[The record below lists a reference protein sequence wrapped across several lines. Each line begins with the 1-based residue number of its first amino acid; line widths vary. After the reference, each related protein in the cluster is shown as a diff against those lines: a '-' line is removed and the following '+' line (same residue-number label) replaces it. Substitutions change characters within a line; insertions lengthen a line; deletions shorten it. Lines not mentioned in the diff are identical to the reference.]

1 MNDWQKEYKLV
12 QHTPLI
18 HFQHSEPHAC
28 LRATEVKP
36 KLDRFLIEQ
45 LEKDDRFG
53 DGRWKKWFVGD
64 GSQQSFDYMMR
75 ITPNSEQVD
84 RTQSIERAIAKI
96 ENQDYKRFHGI
107 HKNYFGNMASEKKR
121 EEKKKAIRET
131 FKESLFYKDG
141 LTLTIRCF
149 IPELLTFIDEHIRGF
164 FMMHNFGT
172 RQRKGFGSFTVD
184 ISTEPNA
191 PEDCDLVGKYC
202 QNAYY
207 CELDGN
213 VSANALLNAV
223 WVISGFLKSG
233 FNLNNNKKN
242 KKENAASNIREKD
255 YVRGFVFRY
264 FQRGKNPLANDKA
277 FVKQKVLL
285 NVYDEATPGEHR
297 RFYGNNVRYRYV
309 RGLLGTNENS
319 RFCRDPRG
327 ETREDLT
334 VHNIYI
340 HSAEGVERF
349 PSPLLFKPI
358 GKSVFILPQKM
369 PDEIFGS
376 EFYILEKNQED
387 EYDRKATSEQKL
399 NYLQTECKSGMIK
412 TPTAEELAPGAK
424 SGDEALKRF
433 LDAFAKDFN
442 DKTSDK
448 GGGYGIVDLIN
459 PDVDLAKKL
468 KLRPVL
474 RT

>member
-75 ITPNSEQVD
+75 ITPNSEQVE
-84 RTQSIERAIAKI
+84 RTQSIERAIARA
-96 ENQDYKRFHGI
+96 EHRPPNASLHEI
-107 HKNYFGNMASEKKR
+107 HKNYFGNMASGNNIQDTVQ
-121 EEKKKAIRET
+121 AIQET

-149 IPELLTFIDEHIRGF
+149 IPELLTLIDEHIRGF

-184 ISTEPNA
+184 INTEPNA
-191 PEDCDLVGKYC
+191 PKGFDLVRKYC
-202 QNAYY
+202 PNAYY
-207 CELDGN
+207 CKLDDN
-213 VSANALLNAV
+213 VSADALLDAV
-223 WVISGFLKSG
+223 WVLSAFLKSG
-233 FNLNNNKKN
+233 FNRGEGN
-242 KKENAASNIREKD
+242 

-264 FQRGKNPLANDKA
+264 FQREKNPLANDKA

-285 NVYDEATPGEHR
+285 NVYNEATRGEHLHP
-297 RFYGNNVRYRYV
+297 YGNNVRYRYV

-319 RFCRDPRG
+319 RFCLNPRSQIRRDH
-327 ETREDLT
+327 T

-358 GKSVFILPQKM
+358 GKFVFILPQKM

-376 EFYILEKNQED
+376 EFYILEKSQED
-387 EYDRKATSEQKL
+387 KYDSKATSEQKL
-399 NYLQTECKSGMIK
+399 NYLKQECKGGMIK

-442 DKTSDK
+442 DKYSDK

>member
-45 LEKDDRFG
+45 LEEDDRFG

-75 ITPNSEQVD
+75 ITPNSERVD
-84 RTQSIERAIAKI
+84 RTQSIERAIARA
-96 ENQDYKRFHGI
+96 EHRPPNASFHEI

-184 ISTEPNA
+184 ISTKPNEPKGF
-191 PEDCDLVGKYC
+191 DLVGKYC
-202 QNAYY
+202 PNAYY
-207 CELDGN
+207 CKLDN
-213 VSANALLNAV
+213 DVNADALLDAV
-223 WVISGFLKSG
+223 WVISAFLRSG
-233 FNLNNNKKN
+233 FNRGEGN
-242 KKENAASNIREKD
+242 

-264 FQRGKNPLANDKA
+264 FQREKNPLANDKA
-277 FVKQKVLL
+277 FVKQQVLH
-285 NVYDEATPGEHR
+285 NVYNEATRGEHLHP
-297 RFYGNNVRYRYV
+297 YGNNVRYRYV

-319 RFCRDPRG
+319 RFCRDPNAH
-327 ETREDLT
+327 TPVYD
-334 VHNIYI
+334 IYT
-340 HSAEGVERF
+340 HSAEGIERF

-358 GKSVFILPQKM
+358 GKFVFILPQKM
-369 PDEIFGS
+369 PDKIFGS
-376 EFYILEKNQED
+376 EFYILKKKQEE
-387 EYDRKATSEQKL
+387 EYDSKATSDQKL
-399 NYLQTECKSGMIK
+399 NYLKQECKNRMIK
-412 TPTAEELAPGAK
+412 TPTAEELAPGAN
-424 SGDEALKRF
+424 SGDEALKMF
-433 LDAFAKDFN
+433 LDAFTKDFN

-448 GGGYGIVDLIN
+448 GGGYGIDDLTSR
-459 PDVDLAKKL
+459 DVFPAKYL
-468 KLRPVL
+468 RLRPVL

>member
-1 MNDWQKEYKLV
+1 MYDWQKEYKLV

-84 RTQSIERAIAKI
+84 RTQSIERAIARA
-96 ENQDYKRFHGI
+96 EHRPPNASLHEI
-107 HKNYFGNMASEKKR
+107 HKNYFGNMASGNNIQDT
-121 EEKKKAIRET
+121 IRET
-131 FKESLFYKDG
+131 FKESLLYKDG

-149 IPELLTFIDEHIRGF
+149 IPELLTLIDEHIRGF
-164 FMMHNFGT
+164 FMMHNSGT

-184 ISTEPNA
+184 IRTEPNA
-191 PEDCDLVGKYC
+191 PKGFDLVGKYC
-202 QNAYY
+202 PNAYY
-207 CELDGN
+207 CKLDN
-213 VSANALLNAV
+213 DVNADALLDAV
-223 WVISGFLKSG
+223 WVISAFLRSG
-233 FNLNNNKKN
+233 FNRGEGNY
-242 KKENAASNIREKD
+242 I
-255 YVRGFVFRY
+255 RGFVFRY
-264 FQRGKNPLANDKA
+264 FQREKNPLANDKA
-277 FVKQKVLL
+277 FVKQQVLR
-285 NVYDEATPGEHR
+285 NVYNEATRGEHLHP
-297 RFYGNNVRYRYV
+297 YGNNVRYRYV

-319 RFCRDPRG
+319 RFCRAPNAHTPVYD
-327 ETREDLT
+327 
-334 VHNIYI
+334 IYT
-340 HSAEGVERF
+340 HSAEGIERF

-358 GKSVFILPQKM
+358 GKFVFILPQKM

-376 EFYILEKNQED
+376 EFYILEKNQE
-387 EYDRKATSEQKL
+387 EKYDSKATSEQKL
-399 NYLQTECKSGMIK
+399 NYLQTKCKSGMIK
-412 TPTAEELAPGAK
+412 TPTAEELAPGAN
-424 SGDEALKRF
+424 SGDEALKMF

-448 GGGYGIVDLIN
+448 GGGYGIVDLTSR
-459 PDVDLAKKL
+459 DVFPAKYL
-468 KLRPVL
+468 WLRPVL

>member
-45 LEKDDRFG
+45 LEEDDRFG

-75 ITPNSEQVD
+75 ITPNSEQVE
-84 RTQSIERAIAKI
+84 RTQSIERAIARA
-96 ENQDYKRFHGI
+96 EHRPPNTNLHEI
-107 HKNYFGNMASEKKR
+107 HKNYFGNMASGNNIQDT
-121 EEKKKAIRET
+121 IRET
-131 FKESLFYKDG
+131 FKESLLYKDG

-149 IPELLTFIDEHIRGF
+149 IPELLTLIDEHIRGF

-191 PEDCDLVGKYC
+191 PKGFDLVGKYC
-202 QNAYY
+202 PNAYY
-207 CELDGN
+207 CKLDGN
-213 VSANALLNAV
+213 VNADALLDAV
-223 WVISGFLKSG
+223 WVLSAFLRSG
-233 FNLNNNKKN
+233 FNRGEGN
-242 KKENAASNIREKD
+242 

-264 FQRGKNPLANDKA
+264 FQREKNPLANDKA
-277 FVKQKVLL
+277 FVKQKVLR
-285 NVYDEATPGEHR
+285 NVYNEATRGEHLHP
-297 RFYGNNVRYRYV
+297 YGNNVRYRYV

-319 RFCRDPRG
+319 RFCRAPRG
-327 ETREDLT
+327 ETREDRT

-349 PSPLLFKPI
+349 PSPLLKPI
-358 GKSVFILPQKM
+358 GKFVFILPQKM

-376 EFYILEKNQED
+376 EFYILEKNQEE
-387 EYDRKATSEQKL
+387 EYDSKATSEQKL
-399 NYLQTECKSGMIK
+399 NYLKQECKGGMIK

-424 SGDEALKRF
+424 SGDEALKMF
-433 LDAFAKDFN
+433 LDAFTKDFN

-448 GGGYGIVDLIN
+448 GGGYGIDDLTSR
-459 PDVDLAKKL
+459 DVFPAKYL
-468 KLRPVL
+468 RLRPVL

>member
-1 MNDWQKEYKLV
+1 MYDWQKEYKLV

-84 RTQSIERAIAKI
+84 RTQSIERAIARA
-96 ENQDYKRFHGI
+96 EHRPPNASLHEI
-107 HKNYFGNMASEKKR
+107 HKNYFGNMASGNNIQDT
-121 EEKKKAIRET
+121 IRET

-184 ISTEPNA
+184 ISTKPNEPKGF
-191 PEDCDLVGKYC
+191 DLVGKYC
-202 QNAYY
+202 PNAYY
-207 CELDGN
+207 CKLDN
-213 VSANALLNAV
+213 DVNADALLDAV
-223 WVISGFLKSG
+223 WVISAFLRSG
-233 FNLNNNKKN
+233 FNRGEGN
-242 KKENAASNIREKD
+242 

-264 FQRGKNPLANDKA
+264 FQREKNPLANDKA
-277 FVKQKVLL
+277 FVKQQVLR
-285 NVYDEATPGEHR
+285 NVYNEATRGEHLHP
-297 RFYGNNVRYRYV
+297 YGNNVRYRYV

-319 RFCRDPRG
+319 RFCRAPNAHTPVYD
-327 ETREDLT
+327 
-334 VHNIYI
+334 IYT
-340 HSAEGVERF
+340 HSAEGIERF

-358 GKSVFILPQKM
+358 GKFVFILPQKM

-376 EFYILEKNQED
+376 EFYILEKNQE
-387 EYDRKATSEQKL
+387 EKYDSKATSEQKL
-399 NYLQTECKSGMIK
+399 NYLKQECKSGMIK

-448 GGGYGIVDLIN
+448 GGGYGIDDLTSR
-459 PDVDLAKKL
+459 DVFPAKYL
-468 KLRPVL
+468 WLRPVL

>member
-75 ITPNSEQVD
+75 ITPNSEQVE
-84 RTQSIERAIAKI
+84 RTQSIENGIERAIARA
-96 ENQDYKRFHGI
+96 EHRSPNASLHEI
-107 HKNYFGNMASEKKR
+107 HKNYFGNMASGNNIQDTVQ
-121 EEKKKAIRET
+121 AIQET

-149 IPELLTFIDEHIRGF
+149 IPELLTLIDEHIRGF

-184 ISTEPNA
+184 ISTKPNEPKGF
-191 PEDCDLVGKYC
+191 DLVRKYC
-202 QNAYY
+202 PNAYY
-207 CELDGN
+207 CKLDDN
-213 VSANALLNAV
+213 VSADALLNAV
-223 WVISGFLKSG
+223 WVLSAFLKSG
-233 FNLNNNKKN
+233 FNRGEGN
-242 KKENAASNIREKD
+242 

-264 FQRGKNPLANDKA
+264 FQREKNPLANDKA
-277 FVKQKVLL
+277 FVKQQVLH
-285 NVYDEATPGEHR
+285 NVYNEATRGEHLHP
-297 RFYGNNVRYRYV
+297 YGNNVRYRYV

-319 RFCRDPRG
+319 RFCRAPRG
-327 ETREDLT
+327 ETREDRT

-358 GKSVFILPQKM
+358 GKFVFILPQKM

-376 EFYILEKNQED
+376 EFYILKKKQEE
-387 EYDRKATSEQKL
+387 EYDSKATSDQKL
-399 NYLQTECKSGMIK
+399 NYLKQECKGGMIK
-412 TPTAEELAPGAK
+412 TPTAEEIAPGAK
-424 SGDEALKRF
+424 SGDEALKMF

>member
-1 MNDWQKEYKLV
+1 MYDWQKEYKLV

-84 RTQSIERAIAKI
+84 RTQSIERAIARA
-96 ENQDYKRFHGI
+96 EHRPPNASLHEI
-107 HKNYFGNMASEKKR
+107 HKNYFGNMASGNNIQDT
-121 EEKKKAIRET
+121 IRET

-184 ISTEPNA
+184 ISTKPNEPKGF
-191 PEDCDLVGKYC
+191 DLVGKYC
-202 QNAYY
+202 PNAYY
-207 CELDGN
+207 CKLDN
-213 VSANALLNAV
+213 DVNADALLDAV
-223 WVISGFLKSG
+223 WVISAFLRSG
-233 FNLNNNKKN
+233 FNRGEGN
-242 KKENAASNIREKD
+242 

-264 FQRGKNPLANDKA
+264 FQREKNPLANDKA
-277 FVKQKVLL
+277 FVKQQVLR
-285 NVYDEATPGEHR
+285 NVYNEATRGEHLHP
-297 RFYGNNVRYRYV
+297 YGNNVRYRYV

-319 RFCRDPRG
+319 RFCRAPNAHTPVYD
-327 ETREDLT
+327 
-334 VHNIYI
+334 IYT
-340 HSAEGVERF
+340 HSAEGIERF

-358 GKSVFILPQKM
+358 GKFVFILPQKM

-376 EFYILEKNQED
+376 EFYILEKNQE
-387 EYDRKATSEQKL
+387 EKYDSKATSDQKL
-399 NYLQTECKSGMIK
+399 NYLKQECKNRMIK

-424 SGDEALKRF
+424 SGDEALKMF
-433 LDAFAKDFN
+433 LDAFTKDFN

-448 GGGYGIVDLIN
+448 GGGYGIDDLTSR
-459 PDVDLAKKL
+459 DVFPAKYL
-468 KLRPVL
+468 RLRPVL

>member
-1 MNDWQKEYKLV
+1 MYDWQKEYKLV

-75 ITPNSEQVD
+75 ITPNSEQVE
-84 RTQSIERAIAKI
+84 RTQSIENGIERAIARA
-96 ENQDYKRFHGI
+96 EHRPPNANLHEI
-107 HKNYFGNMASEKKR
+107 HKNYFGNMASGNNIQDT
-121 EEKKKAIRET
+121 IRET

-184 ISTEPNA
+184 INTQPNA
-191 PEDCDLVGKYC
+191 PKGFDLVGKYC
-202 QNAYY
+202 PNAYY
-207 CELDGN
+207 CKLDGN
-213 VSANALLNAV
+213 VNADALLDAV
-223 WVISGFLKSG
+223 WVISAFLRSG
-233 FNLNNNKKN
+233 FNRGEGN
-242 KKENAASNIREKD
+242 

-264 FQRGKNPLANDKA
+264 FQREKNPLANDKA
-277 FVKQKVLL
+277 FVKQQVLR
-285 NVYDEATPGEHR
+285 NVYNEATRGEHLHP
-297 RFYGNNVRYRYV
+297 YGNNVRYRYV

-319 RFCRDPRG
+319 RFCRAPRG
-327 ETREDLT
+327 ETREDRT

-358 GKSVFILPQKM
+358 GKFVFILPQKM

-376 EFYILEKNQED
+376 EFYILEKNQE
-387 EYDRKATSEQKL
+387 EKYDSKATSEQKL
-399 NYLQTECKSGMIK
+399 NYLQTECKSSMIK

-448 GGGYGIVDLIN
+448 GGGYGIDDLTSR
-459 PDVDLAKKL
+459 DVLPAKYL
-468 KLRPVL
+468 RLRPVL

>member
-75 ITPNSEQVD
+75 ITPNSEQVE
-84 RTQSIERAIAKI
+84 RTHSIENGIERAIARA
-96 ENQDYKRFHGI
+96 EHRPPNASFHEI
-107 HKNYFGNMASEKKR
+107 HKNYFGNMASGNNIQDT
-121 EEKKKAIRET
+121 IRKT

-149 IPELLTFIDEHIRGF
+149 IPELLTLIDEHIRGF

-184 ISTEPNA
+184 ISTKPNEPKGF
-191 PEDCDLVGKYC
+191 DLVGKYC
-202 QNAYY
+202 PNAYY
-207 CELDGN
+207 CKLGN
-213 VSANALLNAV
+213 DVNADALLDAV
-223 WVISGFLKSG
+223 WVISAFLRSG
-233 FNLNNNKKN
+233 FNRGEGN
-242 KKENAASNIREKD
+242 

-264 FQRGKNPLANDKA
+264 FQREKNPLANDKA
-277 FVKQKVLL
+277 FVKQNVLR
-285 NVYDEATPGEHR
+285 NVYNEATRGEHLHP
-297 RFYGNNVRYRYV
+297 YGNNVRYRYV

-319 RFCRDPRG
+319 RFCRAPNAHTPVYD
-327 ETREDLT
+327 
-334 VHNIYI
+334 IYT
-340 HSAEGVERF
+340 HSAEGIERF

-358 GKSVFILPQKM
+358 GKFVFILPQKM

-399 NYLQTECKSGMIK
+399 NYLQTECKNGMIK
-412 TPTAEELAPGAK
+412 TPTAEELAPGAN
-424 SGDEALKRF
+424 SGDEALKMF

-448 GGGYGIVDLIN
+448 GGGYGIVDLTSR
-459 PDVDLAKKL
+459 DVLPAKYL
-468 KLRPVL
+468 RLRPVL

>member
-1 MNDWQKEYKLV
+1 MYDWQKEYKLV

-84 RTQSIERAIAKI
+84 RTQSIERAIARA
-96 ENQDYKRFHGI
+96 EYRPPNASLHEI
-107 HKNYFGNMASEKKR
+107 HKNYFGNMASGNNIQDT
-121 EEKKKAIRET
+121 IRET

-184 ISTEPNA
+184 ISTKPNEPKGF
-191 PEDCDLVGKYC
+191 DLVGKYC
-202 QNAYY
+202 PNAYY
-207 CELDGN
+207 CKLDN
-213 VSANALLNAV
+213 DVNADALLDAV
-223 WVISGFLKSG
+223 WVISAFLRSG
-233 FNLNNNKKN
+233 FNRGEGN
-242 KKENAASNIREKD
+242 

-264 FQRGKNPLANDKA
+264 FQREKNPLANDKA
-277 FVKQKVLL
+277 FVKQQVLR
-285 NVYDEATPGEHR
+285 NVYNEATRGEHLHP
-297 RFYGNNVRYRYV
+297 YGNNVRYRYV

-319 RFCRDPRG
+319 RFCRAPNAHTPVYD
-327 ETREDLT
+327 
-334 VHNIYI
+334 IYT
-340 HSAEGVERF
+340 HSAEGIERF

-358 GKSVFILPQKM
+358 GKFVFILPQKM

-376 EFYILEKNQED
+376 EFYILEKNQE
-387 EYDRKATSEQKL
+387 EKYDSKATSEQKL

-412 TPTAEELAPGAK
+412 TPTAEELAPGAN
-424 SGDEALKRF
+424 SGDEALKMF

-448 GGGYGIVDLIN
+448 GGGYGIVDLTSR
-459 PDVDLAKKL
+459 DVFPAKYL
-468 KLRPVL
+468 WLRPVL

>member
-75 ITPNSEQVD
+75 ITPNSEQVE
-84 RTQSIERAIAKI
+84 RTHSIERAIARA
-96 ENQDYKRFHGI
+96 EHRPNAGLHEI
-107 HKNYFGNMASEKKR
+107 HKNYFGNMASGNNIR
-121 EEKKKAIRET
+121 DTIRET

-184 ISTEPNA
+184 INTEPNA
-191 PEDCDLVGKYC
+191 PKGFDLVGKYC
-202 QNAYY
+202 PNAYY
-207 CELDGN
+207 CKLDDN
-213 VSANALLNAV
+213 VSADALLDAV
-223 WVISGFLKSG
+223 WVISAFLRSG
-233 FNLNNNKKN
+233 FNRGEGN
-242 KKENAASNIREKD
+242 

-264 FQRGKNPLANDKA
+264 FQREKNPLANDKA
-277 FVKQKVLL
+277 FVKQNVLL
-285 NVYDEATPGEHR
+285 NVYNEATRGEHLHP
-297 RFYGNNVRYRYV
+297 YGNNVRYRYV

-319 RFCRDPRG
+319 RFCRAPRG
-327 ETREDLT
+327 ETREDRT

-358 GKSVFILPQKM
+358 GKFVFILPQKM

-376 EFYILEKNQED
+376 EFYILEKNQE
-387 EYDRKATSEQKL
+387 EKYDSKATSEQKL
-399 NYLQTECKSGMIK
+399 NYLQTECKSSMIK
-412 TPTAEELAPGAK
+412 TPTAEELAPGAN

-448 GGGYGIVDLIN
+448 GGGYGIDDLTSR
-459 PDVDLAKKL
+459 DVFPAKYL
-468 KLRPVL
+468 RLRPVL

>member
-84 RTQSIERAIAKI
+84 RTQSIERAIARA
-96 ENQDYKRFHGI
+96 EHRPPNASLHEI
-107 HKNYFGNMASEKKR
+107 HKNYFGNMASGNNIQDT
-121 EEKKKAIRET
+121 IRET

-149 IPELLTFIDEHIRGF
+149 IPELLTFIDEHIRVF

-184 ISTEPNA
+184 ISTKPNEPKGF
-191 PEDCDLVGKYC
+191 DLVGKYC
-202 QNAYY
+202 PNAYY
-207 CELDGN
+207 CKLDN
-213 VSANALLNAV
+213 DVNADALLDAV
-223 WVISGFLKSG
+223 WVISAFLRSG
-233 FNLNNNKKN
+233 FNRGEGN
-242 KKENAASNIREKD
+242 

-264 FQRGKNPLANDKA
+264 FQREKNPLANDKA
-277 FVKQKVLL
+277 FVKQQVLR
-285 NVYDEATPGEHR
+285 NVYNEATRGEHLHP
-297 RFYGNNVRYRYV
+297 YGNNVRYRYV

-319 RFCRDPRG
+319 RFCRAPNAHTPVYD
-327 ETREDLT
+327 
-334 VHNIYI
+334 IYT
-340 HSAEGVERF
+340 HSAEGIERF

-358 GKSVFILPQKM
+358 GKFVFILPQKM

-376 EFYILEKNQED
+376 EFYILEKNQE
-387 EYDRKATSEQKL
+387 EKYDSKATSEQKL
-399 NYLQTECKSGMIK
+399 NYLKQECKSGMIK
-412 TPTAEELAPGAK
+412 TPTAEELAPGAN
-424 SGDEALKRF
+424 SGDEALKMF

-448 GGGYGIVDLIN
+448 GGGYGIVDLTSR
-459 PDVDLAKKL
+459 DVFPAKYL
-468 KLRPVL
+468 WLRPVL

>member
-75 ITPNSEQVD
+75 ITPNSEQVE
-84 RTQSIERAIAKI
+84 RTHSIERAIARA
-96 ENQDYKRFHGI
+96 EHRPPNANLHEI

-149 IPELLTFIDEHIRGF
+149 IPELLTLIDEHIRGF

-184 ISTEPNA
+184 ISTKPNEPKGF
-191 PEDCDLVGKYC
+191 DLVGKYC
-202 QNAYY
+202 PNAYY
-207 CELDGN
+207 CKLDN
-213 VSANALLNAV
+213 DVNADALLDAV
-223 WVISGFLKSG
+223 WVISAFLRSG
-233 FNLNNNKKN
+233 FNRGEGN
-242 KKENAASNIREKD
+242 

-264 FQRGKNPLANDKA
+264 FQREKNPLANDKA
-277 FVKQKVLL
+277 FVKQKVLR
-285 NVYDEATPGEHR
+285 NVYDEATRGEHLHP
-297 RFYGNNVRYRYV
+297 YGNNVRYRYV

-358 GKSVFILPQKM
+358 GKFVFILPQKM

-387 EYDRKATSEQKL
+387 EYDSKATSDQKL
-399 NYLQTECKSGMIK
+399 NYLKQECKGGMIK

-448 GGGYGIVDLIN
+448 GGGYGIDDLTSR
-459 PDVDLAKKL
+459 DVFPAKYL
-468 KLRPVL
+468 RLRPVL

>member
-75 ITPNSEQVD
+75 ITPNSEQVE
-84 RTQSIERAIAKI
+84 RTHSIENGIERAIARA
-96 ENQDYKRFHGI
+96 EHRPPNASLHEI
-107 HKNYFGNMASEKKR
+107 HKNYFGNMASGNNIQDTVQ
-121 EEKKKAIRET
+121 AIQET
-131 FKESLFYKDG
+131 FKESLLYKDG

-184 ISTEPNA
+184 ISTKPNEPKGF
-191 PEDCDLVGKYC
+191 DLVGKYC
-202 QNAYY
+202 PNAYY
-207 CELDGN
+207 CKLGN
-213 VSANALLNAV
+213 DVNADALLDAV
-223 WVISGFLKSG
+223 WVISAFLRSG
-233 FNLNNNKKN
+233 FNRGEGN
-242 KKENAASNIREKD
+242 

-264 FQRGKNPLANDKA
+264 FQREKNPLANDKA
-277 FVKQKVLL
+277 FVKQNVLR
-285 NVYDEATPGEHR
+285 NVYNEATRGEHLHP
-297 RFYGNNVRYRYV
+297 YGNNVRYRYV

-319 RFCRDPRG
+319 RFCRNPRG
-327 ETREDLT
+327 ETREDRT

-358 GKSVFILPQKM
+358 GKFVFILPQKM

-376 EFYILEKNQED
+376 EFYILEKNQEE
-387 EYDRKATSEQKL
+387 EYDSKATSDQKL
-399 NYLQTECKSGMIK
+399 NYLQTECKSSMIK

-424 SGDEALKRF
+424 SGDEALKMF

-448 GGGYGIVDLIN
+448 GGGYGIDDLTSR
-459 PDVDLAKKL
+459 DVFPAKYL
-468 KLRPVL
+468 RLRPVL

>member
-1 MNDWQKEYKLV
+1 MYDWQKEYKLV

-75 ITPNSEQVD
+75 ITPNSERVD
-84 RTQSIERAIAKI
+84 RTQSIERAIARA
-96 ENQDYKRFHGI
+96 EHRPPNANLHEI
-107 HKNYFGNMASEKKR
+107 HKNYFGNMASGNNIQDT
-121 EEKKKAIRET
+121 IRET

-184 ISTEPNA
+184 INTQPNA
-191 PEDCDLVGKYC
+191 PKGFDLVGKYC
-202 QNAYY
+202 PNAYY
-207 CELDGN
+207 CKLDGN
-213 VSANALLNAV
+213 VNADALLDAV
-223 WVISGFLKSG
+223 WVISAFLRSG
-233 FNLNNNKKN
+233 FNRGEGN
-242 KKENAASNIREKD
+242 

-264 FQRGKNPLANDKA
+264 FQREKNPLANDKA
-277 FVKQKVLL
+277 FVKQQVLR
-285 NVYDEATPGEHR
+285 NVYNEATRGEHLHP
-297 RFYGNNVRYRYV
+297 YGNNVRYRYV

-319 RFCRDPRG
+319 RFCRAPRG
-327 ETREDLT
+327 ETREDRT

-358 GKSVFILPQKM
+358 GKFVFILPQKM

-376 EFYILEKNQED
+376 EFYILEKNQE
-387 EYDRKATSEQKL
+387 EKYDSKATSEQKL
-399 NYLQTECKSGMIK
+399 NYLQTECKSSMIK

-448 GGGYGIVDLIN
+448 GGGYGIDDLTSR
-459 PDVDLAKKL
+459 DVLPAKYL
-468 KLRPVL
+468 RLRPVL

>member
-1 MNDWQKEYKLV
+1 MAKKYKLV

-64 GSQQSFDYMMR
+64 GSQQSFDYIMR
-75 ITPNSEQVD
+75 ITPNSEQVE
-84 RTQSIERAIAKI
+84 RTQSIERAIARA
-96 ENQDYKRFHGI
+96 EHRPPNASFHEI
-107 HKNYFGNMASEKKR
+107 HKNYFGNMASGNNVQDT
-121 EEKKKAIRET
+121 IRET
-131 FKESLFYKDG
+131 FKESLLYKDG

-149 IPELLTFIDEHIRGF
+149 IPELLTLIDEHIRGF

-184 ISTEPNA
+184 ISTKPNEPKGF
-191 PEDCDLVGKYC
+191 DLVGKYC
-202 QNAYY
+202 PNAYY
-207 CELDGN
+207 CKLDGN
-213 VSANALLNAV
+213 VNADALLDAV
-223 WVISGFLKSG
+223 WVISAFLRSG
-233 FNLNNNKKN
+233 FNRGEGN
-242 KKENAASNIREKD
+242 

-264 FQRGKNPLANDKA
+264 FQREKNPLANDKA

-285 NVYDEATPGEHR
+285 NVYDEKTPGEHR

-319 RFCRDPRG
+319 RFCRAPNAHTPVYD
-327 ETREDLT
+327 
-334 VHNIYI
+334 IYT
-340 HSAEGVERF
+340 HSAEGIERF

-358 GKSVFILPQKM
+358 GKFVFILPQKM

-399 NYLQTECKSGMIK
+399 NYLQTECKNGMIK
-412 TPTAEELAPGAK
+412 TPTAEELAPGAN
-424 SGDEALKRF
+424 SGDEALKMF

-448 GGGYGIVDLIN
+448 GGGYGIVDLN
-459 PDVDLAKKL
+459 SRDVLPAKYL
-468 KLRPVL
+468 RLRPVL

>member
-75 ITPNSEQVD
+75 ITPNSERVD
-84 RTQSIERAIAKI
+84 RTQSIENGIERAIARA
-96 ENQDYKRFHGI
+96 EHRPPNASFHEI
-107 HKNYFGNMASEKKR
+107 HKNYFGNMASGNNIQDT
-121 EEKKKAIRET
+121 IRET
-131 FKESLFYKDG
+131 FKESLLYKDG

-184 ISTEPNA
+184 IRTEPNA
-191 PEDCDLVGKYC
+191 PKGFDLVGKYC
-202 QNAYY
+202 PNAYY
-207 CELDGN
+207 CKLDN
-213 VSANALLNAV
+213 DVNADALLDAV
-223 WVISGFLKSG
+223 WVISAFLRSG
-233 FNLNNNKKN
+233 FNRGEGN
-242 KKENAASNIREKD
+242 

-264 FQRGKNPLANDKA
+264 FQREKNPLANDKA
-277 FVKQKVLL
+277 FVKQKVLR
-285 NVYDEATPGEHR
+285 NVYDEATRGEHLHP
-297 RFYGNNVRYRYV
+297 YGNNVRYRYV

-319 RFCRDPRG
+319 RFCRAPNAHTPVYD
-327 ETREDLT
+327 
-334 VHNIYI
+334 IYT
-340 HSAEGVERF
+340 HSAEGIERF

-358 GKSVFILPQKM
+358 GKFVFILPQKM

-399 NYLQTECKSGMIK
+399 NYLQTECKNRMIK
-412 TPTAEELAPGAK
+412 TPTAEELAPGAN
-424 SGDEALKRF
+424 SGDEALKMF

-448 GGGYGIVDLIN
+448 GGGYGIVDLTSR
-459 PDVDLAKKL
+459 DVLPAKYL
-468 KLRPVL
+468 RLRPVL

>member
-1 MNDWQKEYKLV
+1 MYDWQKEYKLV

-75 ITPNSEQVD
+75 ITPNSEQVE
-84 RTQSIERAIAKI
+84 RTHSIERAIARA
-96 ENQDYKRFHGI
+96 EHRPPNANLHEI
-107 HKNYFGNMASEKKR
+107 HKNYFGNMASGNNIQDT
-121 EEKKKAIRET
+121 IRET

-149 IPELLTFIDEHIRGF
+149 IPELLTLIDEHIRGF

-184 ISTEPNA
+184 ISTKPNEPKGF
-191 PEDCDLVGKYC
+191 DLVGKYC
-202 QNAYY
+202 PNAYY
-207 CELDGN
+207 CKLDGN

-264 FQRGKNPLANDKA
+264 FQREKNPLANDKA

-285 NVYDEATPGEHR
+285 NVYDEKTPGEHR

-319 RFCRDPRG
+319 RFCRAPRG
-327 ETREDLT
+327 ETREDRT

-340 HSAEGVERF
+340 HSAEGIERF

-358 GKSVFILPQKM
+358 GKFVFILPQKM
-369 PDEIFGS
+369 PDKIFGS
-376 EFYILEKNQED
+376 EFYILKKKQEE
-387 EYDRKATSEQKL
+387 EYDSKATSDQKL
-399 NYLQTECKSGMIK
+399 NYLKQECKNRMIK
-412 TPTAEELAPGAK
+412 TPTAEELAPGAN
-424 SGDEALKRF
+424 SGDEALKMF

>member
-84 RTQSIERAIAKI
+84 RTQSIENGIERAIARA
-96 ENQDYKRFHGI
+96 EHRPPNASLHEI
-107 HKNYFGNMASEKKR
+107 HKNYFGNMASGNNIQDT
-121 EEKKKAIRET
+121 IRET
-131 FKESLFYKDG
+131 FKESLLYKDG

-149 IPELLTFIDEHIRGF
+149 IPELLTLIDEHIRGF

-191 PEDCDLVGKYC
+191 PKGFDLVGKYC
-202 QNAYY
+202 PNAYY
-207 CELDGN
+207 CKLDGN
-213 VSANALLNAV
+213 VNADALLNAV
-223 WVISGFLKSG
+223 WVISAFLKSG
-233 FNLNNNKKN
+233 FNRGEGN
-242 KKENAASNIREKD
+242 

-264 FQRGKNPLANDKA
+264 FQREENSLANDKA
-277 FVKQKVLL
+277 FVKQNVLL
-285 NVYDEATPGEHR
+285 NVYNEATRGEHLHP
-297 RFYGNNVRYRYV
+297 YGNNVRYRYV

-319 RFCRDPRG
+319 RFCRNPRG
-327 ETREDLT
+327 ETREDRT

-358 GKSVFILPQKM
+358 GKFVFILPQKM
-369 PDEIFGS
+369 PDRIFGS
-376 EFYILEKNQED
+376 EFYILKKSQEK
-387 EYDRKATSEQKL
+387 EYDSKATSDQKL
-399 NYLQTECKSGMIK
+399 NYLQTECKNGMIK

-474 RT
+474 RA

>member
-75 ITPNSEQVD
+75 ITPNSEQVE
-84 RTQSIERAIAKI
+84 RTQSIENGIERAIARA
-96 ENQDYKRFHGI
+96 EHRSPNASLHEI
-107 HKNYFGNMASEKKR
+107 HKNYFGNMASGNNIQDTVQ
-121 EEKKKAIRET
+121 AIQET

-149 IPELLTFIDEHIRGF
+149 IPELLTLIDEHIRGF

-184 ISTEPNA
+184 ISTKPNEPKGF
-191 PEDCDLVGKYC
+191 DLVGKYC
-202 QNAYY
+202 PNAYY
-207 CELDGN
+207 CKLGN
-213 VSANALLNAV
+213 DVNADALLDAV
-223 WVISGFLKSG
+223 WVISAFLRSG
-233 FNLNNNKKN
+233 FNRGEGN
-242 KKENAASNIREKD
+242 

-264 FQRGKNPLANDKA
+264 FQREKNPLANDKA
-277 FVKQKVLL
+277 FVKQNVLR
-285 NVYDEATPGEHR
+285 NVYNEATRGEHLHP
-297 RFYGNNVRYRYV
+297 YGNNVRYRYV

-319 RFCRDPRG
+319 RFCLNPRSQIRRDR
-327 ETREDLT
+327 T

-358 GKSVFILPQKM
+358 GKFVFILPQKM

-376 EFYILEKNQED
+376 EFYILEKNQE
-387 EYDRKATSEQKL
+387 EKYDSKATSEQKL
-399 NYLQTECKSGMIK
+399 NYLQTECKSSMIK

-448 GGGYGIVDLIN
+448 GGGYGIDDLTSR
-459 PDVDLAKKL
+459 DVLPAKYL
-468 KLRPVL
+468 RLRPVL

>member
-1 MNDWQKEYKLV
+1 MYDWQKEYKLV

-45 LEKDDRFG
+45 LEKDDRFE

-84 RTQSIERAIAKI
+84 RTQSIERAIARA
-96 ENQDYKRFHGI
+96 EHRPPNVSLHEI
-107 HKNYFGNMASEKKR
+107 HKNYFGNMASGNNIQDT
-121 EEKKKAIRET
+121 IRET

-184 ISTEPNA
+184 ISTKPNEPKGF
-191 PEDCDLVGKYC
+191 DLVGKYC
-202 QNAYY
+202 PNAYY
-207 CELDGN
+207 CKLDN
-213 VSANALLNAV
+213 DVNADALLDAV
-223 WVISGFLKSG
+223 WVISAFLRSG
-233 FNLNNNKKN
+233 FNRGEGN
-242 KKENAASNIREKD
+242 

-264 FQRGKNPLANDKA
+264 FQREKNPLANDKA
-277 FVKQKVLL
+277 FVKQQVLR
-285 NVYDEATPGEHR
+285 NVYNEATRGEHLHP
-297 RFYGNNVRYRYV
+297 YGNNVRYRYV

-319 RFCRDPRG
+319 RFCRAPNAHTPVYD
-327 ETREDLT
+327 
-334 VHNIYI
+334 IYT
-340 HSAEGVERF
+340 HSAEGIERF

-358 GKSVFILPQKM
+358 GKFVFILPQKM

-376 EFYILEKNQED
+376 EFYILEKNQE
-387 EYDRKATSEQKL
+387 EKYDSKATSEQKL
-399 NYLQTECKSGMIK
+399 NYLKQECKNRMIK
-412 TPTAEELAPGAK
+412 TPTAEELAPGAN
-424 SGDEALKRF
+424 SGDEALKMF

-448 GGGYGIVDLIN
+448 GGGYGIDDLTSR
-459 PDVDLAKKL
+459 DVFPAKYL
-468 KLRPVL
+468 RLRPVL

>member
-45 LEKDDRFG
+45 LEKDYRFG

-75 ITPNSEQVD
+75 ITPNSEQVE
-84 RTQSIERAIAKI
+84 RTHSIERAIAKI

-149 IPELLTFIDEHIRGF
+149 IPELLTLIDEHIRGF

-184 ISTEPNA
+184 ISAEPNA
-191 PEDCDLVGKYC
+191 PKGFDLVRKYC
-202 QNAYY
+202 PNAYY
-207 CELDGN
+207 CKLDDN
-213 VSANALLNAV
+213 VNADALLNAV

-233 FNLNNNKKN
+233 FNLNNN

-264 FQRGKNPLANDKA
+264 FQREKNPLANDKA

-285 NVYDEATPGEHR
+285 NDYNEETPGEHR

-319 RFCRDPRG
+319 RFCLNPRSQIRRDH
-327 ETREDLT
+327 T

-358 GKSVFILPQKM
+358 GKFVFILPQKM

-376 EFYILEKNQED
+376 EFYILEKSQEE
-387 EYDRKATSEQKL
+387 EYDSKATSDQKL
-399 NYLQTECKSGMIK
+399 NYLQTECKNGMIK

-448 GGGYGIVDLIN
+448 GGGYGIDDLTSR
-459 PDVDLAKKL
+459 DVFPAKYL
-468 KLRPVL
+468 RLRPVL

>member
-75 ITPNSEQVD
+75 ITPNSEQVE
-84 RTQSIERAIAKI
+84 RTQSIERAIARA
-96 ENQDYKRFHGI
+96 EHRPPNANLHEI
-107 HKNYFGNMASEKKR
+107 HKNYFGNMASGNNIQDT
-121 EEKKKAIRET
+121 IRET

-184 ISTEPNA
+184 INTQPNA
-191 PEDCDLVGKYC
+191 PKGFDLVGKYC
-202 QNAYY
+202 PNAYY
-207 CELDGN
+207 CKLDGN
-213 VSANALLNAV
+213 VNADALLDAV
-223 WVISGFLKSG
+223 WVISAFLRSG
-233 FNLNNNKKN
+233 FNRGEGN
-242 KKENAASNIREKD
+242 

-264 FQRGKNPLANDKA
+264 FQREKNPLANDKA
-277 FVKQKVLL
+277 FVKQQVLH
-285 NVYDEATPGEHR
+285 NVYNEATRGEHLHP
-297 RFYGNNVRYRYV
+297 YGNNVRYRYV

-319 RFCRDPRG
+319 RFCRAPNAHTPVYD
-327 ETREDLT
+327 
-334 VHNIYI
+334 IYT
-340 HSAEGVERF
+340 HSAEGIERF

-358 GKSVFILPQKM
+358 GKFVFILPQKM
-369 PDEIFGS
+369 PDKIFGS
-376 EFYILEKNQED
+376 EFYILKKKQEE
-387 EYDRKATSEQKL
+387 EYDSKATSDQKL
-399 NYLQTECKSGMIK
+399 NYLKQECKGGMIK

-448 GGGYGIVDLIN
+448 GGGYGIDDLTSR
-459 PDVDLAKKL
+459 DVFPAKYL
-468 KLRPVL
+468 RLRPVL

>member
-45 LEKDDRFG
+45 LEEDDRFG

-75 ITPNSEQVD
+75 ITPNSERVD
-84 RTQSIERAIAKI
+84 RTQSIENGIERAIARA
-96 ENQDYKRFHGI
+96 EHRPPNASLHEI
-107 HKNYFGNMASEKKR
+107 HKNYFGNMASGNNIQDTVQ
-121 EEKKKAIRET
+121 AIQET

-191 PEDCDLVGKYC
+191 PKGFDLVRKYC
-202 QNAYY
+202 PNAYY
-207 CELDGN
+207 CKLDDN
-213 VSANALLNAV
+213 VSADALLNAV
-223 WVISGFLKSG
+223 WVISAFLRSG
-233 FNLNNNKKN
+233 FNRGEGN
-242 KKENAASNIREKD
+242 

-264 FQRGKNPLANDKA
+264 FQREKNPLANDKA
-277 FVKQKVLL
+277 FVKQKVLH
-285 NVYDEATPGEHR
+285 NVYNEKTPGEHR

-319 RFCRDPRG
+319 RFCRDPNAH
-327 ETREDLT
+327 TPVYD
-334 VHNIYI
+334 IYT
-340 HSAEGVERF
+340 HSAEGIERF

-358 GKSVFILPQKM
+358 GKFVFILPQKM

-387 EYDRKATSEQKL
+387 EYDRKATSDQKL
-399 NYLQTECKSGMIK
+399 NYLKQECKGGMIK

-424 SGDEALKRF
+424 SGDETLKRF

-448 GGGYGIVDLIN
+448 GGGYGIDDLTSR
-459 PDVDLAKKL
+459 DVFPAKYL
-468 KLRPVL
+468 RLRPVL

>member
-75 ITPNSEQVD
+75 ITPNSEQVE
-84 RTQSIERAIAKI
+84 RTQSIERAIARA
-96 ENQDYKRFHGI
+96 EHRPPNTNLHEI
-107 HKNYFGNMASEKKR
+107 HKNYFGNMVSGNNIQAT
-121 EEKKKAIRET
+121 IRET

-149 IPELLTFIDEHIRGF
+149 IPELLTLIDEHIRGF

-184 ISTEPNA
+184 INTQPNA
-191 PEDCDLVGKYC
+191 PKGFDLVGKYC
-202 QNAYY
+202 PNAYY
-207 CELDGN
+207 CKLDGN
-213 VSANALLNAV
+213 VNADALLDAV
-223 WVISGFLKSG
+223 WVLSAFLRSG
-233 FNLNNNKKN
+233 FNRGEGN
-242 KKENAASNIREKD
+242 

-264 FQRGKNPLANDKA
+264 FQREKNPLANDKA
-277 FVKQKVLL
+277 FVKQQVLR
-285 NVYDEATPGEHR
+285 NVYNEATRGEHLHP
-297 RFYGNNVRYRYV
+297 YGNNVRYRYV

-319 RFCRDPRG
+319 RFCRAPNAHTPVYD
-327 ETREDLT
+327 
-334 VHNIYI
+334 IYT
-340 HSAEGVERF
+340 HSAEGIERF

-358 GKSVFILPQKM
+358 GKFVFILPQKM

-399 NYLQTECKSGMIK
+399 NYLQTECKNGMIK
-412 TPTAEELAPGAK
+412 TPTAEELAPRAK
-424 SGDEALKRF
+424 SGDEALKMF

-448 GGGYGIVDLIN
+448 GGGYGIVDLTSR
-459 PDVDLAKKL
+459 DVLPAKYL
-468 KLRPVL
+468 RLRPVL

>member
-1 MNDWQKEYKLV
+1 MYDWQKEYKLV

-75 ITPNSEQVD
+75 ITPNSEQVE
-84 RTQSIERAIAKI
+84 RTQSIERAIARA
-96 ENQDYKRFHGI
+96 EHRPPNASFHEI
-107 HKNYFGNMASEKKR
+107 HKNYFGNMASGNNIQDT
-121 EEKKKAIRET
+121 IRET

-191 PEDCDLVGKYC
+191 PKGFDLVGNYC
-202 QNAYY
+202 PNAYY
-207 CELDGN
+207 CKLDGN
-213 VSANALLNAV
+213 VNADALLDAV
-223 WVISGFLKSG
+223 WVISAFLRSG
-233 FNLNNNKKN
+233 FNRGEGN
-242 KKENAASNIREKD
+242 

-264 FQRGKNPLANDKA
+264 FQREKNPLANDKA
-277 FVKQKVLL
+277 FVKQKVLR
-285 NVYDEATPGEHR
+285 NVYDEATRGEHLHP
-297 RFYGNNVRYRYV
+297 YGNNVRYRYV

-327 ETREDLT
+327 GTREDRI

-358 GKSVFILPQKM
+358 GKFVFILPQKM

-376 EFYILEKNQED
+376 EFYILEKKQEE
-387 EYDRKATSEQKL
+387 EYDSKATSDQKL
-399 NYLQTECKSGMIK
+399 NYLKQECKGGMIK
-412 TPTAEELAPGAK
+412 TPTAEELAPEAK

-448 GGGYGIVDLIN
+448 GGGYGIDDLTSR
-459 PDVDLAKKL
+459 DVFPAKYL
-468 KLRPVL
+468 RLRPVL

>member
-18 HFQHSEPHAC
+18 HFQHSEAHAC

-75 ITPNSEQVD
+75 ITPNSEQVE
-84 RTQSIERAIAKI
+84 RTQSIERAIARA
-96 ENQDYKRFHGI
+96 EHRPPTASFHEI
-107 HKNYFGNMASEKKR
+107 HKNYFGNMASGNNIQDT
-121 EEKKKAIRET
+121 IRET
-131 FKESLFYKDG
+131 FKESLLYKDG

-191 PEDCDLVGKYC
+191 PKGFDLVGKYC
-202 QNAYY
+202 PNAYY
-207 CELDGN
+207 CKLDGN
-213 VSANALLNAV
+213 VNADALLDAV
-223 WVISGFLKSG
+223 WVISAFLRSG
-233 FNLNNNKKN
+233 FNRGEGN
-242 KKENAASNIREKD
+242 

-264 FQRGKNPLANDKA
+264 FQREKNPLANDKA
-277 FVKQKVLL
+277 FVKQQVLR
-285 NVYDEATPGEHR
+285 NVYNEATRGEHLHP
-297 RFYGNNVRYRYV
+297 YGNNVRYRYV

-327 ETREDLT
+327 GTREDRT

-358 GKSVFILPQKM
+358 GKFVFILPQKM

-376 EFYILEKNQED
+376 EFYILEKNQEE
-387 EYDRKATSEQKL
+387 EYDSKATSDQKL
-399 NYLQTECKSGMIK
+399 NYLKQECKNGMIK

-424 SGDEALKRF
+424 SGDEALKMF

-448 GGGYGIVDLIN
+448 GGGYGIDDLTSR
-459 PDVDLAKKL
+459 DVLPAKYL
-468 KLRPVL
+468 RLRPVL

>member
-1 MNDWQKEYKLV
+1 MYDWQKEYKLV

-45 LEKDDRFG
+45 LEKDVRFG

-75 ITPNSEQVD
+75 ITPNSEQVE
-84 RTQSIERAIAKI
+84 RTHSIERAIAKI

-184 ISTEPNA
+184 INTEPNA
-191 PEDCDLVGKYC
+191 PKGFDLVRKYC
-202 QNAYY
+202 PNAYY
-207 CELDGN
+207 CKLDDN
-213 VSANALLNAV
+213 VSADALLDAV
-223 WVISGFLKSG
+223 WVLSAFLKSG
-233 FNLNNNKKN
+233 FNRGEGN
-242 KKENAASNIREKD
+242 

-264 FQRGKNPLANDKA
+264 FQREKNPLANDKA

-285 NVYDEATPGEHR
+285 NVYNEATRGEHLHP
-297 RFYGNNVRYRYV
+297 YGNNVRYRYV

-319 RFCRDPRG
+319 RFCRNPRG
-327 ETREDLT
+327 GTREDRT

-358 GKSVFILPQKM
+358 GKFVFILPQKM

-376 EFYILEKNQED
+376 EFYILEKNQEE
-387 EYDRKATSEQKL
+387 EYDSKATSDQKL
-399 NYLQTECKSGMIK
+399 NYLKQECKNRMIK

-424 SGDEALKRF
+424 SDDEALKRF

-448 GGGYGIVDLIN
+448 GGGYGIDDLTSR
-459 PDVDLAKKL
+459 DVFPAKYL
-468 KLRPVL
+468 RLRPVL

>member
-45 LEKDDRFG
+45 LEEDDRFG

-75 ITPNSEQVD
+75 ITPNSERVD
-84 RTQSIERAIAKI
+84 RTQSIERAIARA
-96 ENQDYKRFHGI
+96 EHRPPNASFHEI
-107 HKNYFGNMASEKKR
+107 HKNYFGNMASGNNIQDTVQ
-121 EEKKKAIRET
+121 AIQET

-149 IPELLTFIDEHIRGF
+149 IPELLTLIDEHIRGF

-191 PEDCDLVGKYC
+191 PKGFDLVRKYC
-202 QNAYY
+202 PNAYY
-207 CELDGN
+207 CKLDGN
-213 VSANALLNAV
+213 VSADALLDAV
-223 WVISGFLKSG
+223 WVISAFLRSG
-233 FNLNNNKKN
+233 FNRGEGN
-242 KKENAASNIREKD
+242 

-264 FQRGKNPLANDKA
+264 FQREKNPLANDKA
-277 FVKQKVLL
+277 FVKQQVLR
-285 NVYDEATPGEHR
+285 NVYDEATRGEHLHP
-297 RFYGNNVRYRYV
+297 YGNNVRYRYV

-327 ETREDLT
+327 ETREDRT

-358 GKSVFILPQKM
+358 GKFVFILPQKM

-376 EFYILEKNQED
+376 EFYILEKNQEE
-387 EYDRKATSEQKL
+387 EYDSKATSDQKL
-399 NYLQTECKSGMIK
+399 NYLQTECKSSMIK

-448 GGGYGIVDLIN
+448 GGGYGIDDLTSR
-459 PDVDLAKKL
+459 DVFPAKYFRL
-468 KLRPVL
+468 CPVL

>member
-1 MNDWQKEYKLV
+1 MYDWQKEYKLV

-84 RTQSIERAIAKI
+84 RTHSIERAIARA
-96 ENQDYKRFHGI
+96 EHRPPNASFHEI
-107 HKNYFGNMASEKKR
+107 HKNYFGNMASGNNIQDT
-121 EEKKKAIRET
+121 IRET

-149 IPELLTFIDEHIRGF
+149 IPELLTLIDEHIRGF

-184 ISTEPNA
+184 INTQPNA
-191 PEDCDLVGKYC
+191 PKGFDLVGKYC
-202 QNAYY
+202 PNAYY
-207 CELDGN
+207 CKLNDN
-213 VSANALLNAV
+213 VSADALLDAV
-223 WVISGFLKSG
+223 WVISAFLRSG
-233 FNLNNNKKN
+233 FNRGEGN
-242 KKENAASNIREKD
+242 

-264 FQRGKNPLANDKA
+264 FQREKNPLANDKA
-277 FVKQKVLL
+277 FVKQNVLR
-285 NVYDEATPGEHR
+285 NVYDEATRGEHLHP
-297 RFYGNNVRYRYV
+297 YGNNVRYRYV

-327 ETREDLT
+327 GTREDRT

-358 GKSVFILPQKM
+358 GKFVFILPQKV

-376 EFYILEKNQED
+376 EFYILEKNQEE
-387 EYDRKATSEQKL
+387 EYDSKATSEQKL
-399 NYLQTECKSGMIK
+399 NYLKQECKGGMIK

-448 GGGYGIVDLIN
+448 GGGYGIDDLTSR
-459 PDVDLAKKL
+459 DVFPAKYL
-468 KLRPVL
+468 RLRPVL

>member
-1 MNDWQKEYKLV
+1 MYDWQKEYKLV

-75 ITPNSEQVD
+75 ITPNSEQVE
-84 RTQSIERAIAKI
+84 RTHSIERAIARA
-96 ENQDYKRFHGI
+96 EHRPPNANLHEI
-107 HKNYFGNMASEKKR
+107 HKNYFGNMASGNSIQDT
-121 EEKKKAIRET
+121 IRET

-184 ISTEPNA
+184 ISTKPNEPKGF
-191 PEDCDLVGKYC
+191 DLVGKYC
-202 QNAYY
+202 PNAYY
-207 CELDGN
+207 CKLDGN
-213 VSANALLNAV
+213 VNADTLLDAV
-223 WVISGFLKSG
+223 WVISAFLRSG
-233 FNLNNNKKN
+233 FNRGEGN
-242 KKENAASNIREKD
+242 

-264 FQRGKNPLANDKA
+264 FQREKNPLANDKA
-277 FVKQKVLL
+277 FVKQKVLR
-285 NVYDEATPGEHR
+285 NVYNEATRGEHLHP
-297 RFYGNNVRYRYV
+297 YGNNVRYRYV

-319 RFCRDPRG
+319 RFCRAPRG
-327 ETREDLT
+327 ETREDRT

-358 GKSVFILPQKM
+358 GKFVFILPQKM

-376 EFYILEKNQED
+376 EFYILKKNQEE
-387 EYDRKATSEQKL
+387 EYDSKATSEQKL
-399 NYLQTECKSGMIK
+399 NYLQTECESNMIK

-424 SGDEALKRF
+424 SGDEALKMF

>member
-1 MNDWQKEYKLV
+1 MYDWQKEYKLV

-75 ITPNSEQVD
+75 ITPNSEQVE
-84 RTQSIERAIAKI
+84 RTHSIERAIARA
-96 ENQDYKRFHGI
+96 EHRPPNASLHEI
-107 HKNYFGNMASEKKR
+107 HKNYFGNMASGNNIQDT
-121 EEKKKAIRET
+121 IRET

-149 IPELLTFIDEHIRGF
+149 IPELLTLIDEHIRGF

-184 ISTEPNA
+184 IRTEPNA
-191 PEDCDLVGKYC
+191 PKGFDLVGKYC
-202 QNAYY
+202 PNAYY
-207 CELDGN
+207 CKLNDN
-213 VSANALLNAV
+213 VSADALLDAV
-223 WVISGFLKSG
+223 WVISAFLRSG
-233 FNLNNNKKN
+233 FNRGEGN
-242 KKENAASNIREKD
+242 

-264 FQRGKNPLANDKA
+264 FQREKNPLANDKA
-277 FVKQKVLL
+277 FVKQKVLR
-285 NVYDEATPGEHR
+285 NVYNEATRGEHLHP
-297 RFYGNNVRYRYV
+297 YGNNVRYRYV

-319 RFCRDPRG
+319 RFCRAPRG
-327 ETREDLT
+327 ETREDRI

-358 GKSVFILPQKM
+358 GKFVFILPQKM

-376 EFYILEKNQED
+376 EFYILEKKQEE
-387 EYDRKATSEQKL
+387 EYDSKATSDQKL
-399 NYLQTECKSGMIK
+399 NYLKQECKGGMIK
-412 TPTAEELAPGAK
+412 TPTAEELAPEAK
-424 SGDEALKRF
+424 SGDEALKMF

-448 GGGYGIVDLIN
+448 GGGYGIDDLTSR
-459 PDVDLAKKL
+459 DVFPAKYL
-468 KLRPVL
+468 RLRPVL

>member
-75 ITPNSEQVD
+75 ITPNSEQVE
-84 RTQSIERAIAKI
+84 RTQSIERAIARA
-96 ENQDYKRFHGI
+96 EHRPPNTNLHEI
-107 HKNYFGNMASEKKR
+107 HKNYFGNMASGNNIQDT
-121 EEKKKAIRET
+121 IRET
-131 FKESLFYKDG
+131 FKESLLYKDG

-149 IPELLTFIDEHIRGF
+149 IPELLTLIDEHIRGF

-191 PEDCDLVGKYC
+191 PKGFDLVGKYC
-202 QNAYY
+202 PNAYY
-207 CELDGN
+207 CKLDGN
-213 VSANALLNAV
+213 VNADALLDAV
-223 WVISGFLKSG
+223 WVLSAFLRSG
-233 FNLNNNKKN
+233 FNRGEGN
-242 KKENAASNIREKD
+242 

-264 FQRGKNPLANDKA
+264 FQREKNPLANDKA
-277 FVKQKVLL
+277 FVKQQVLR
-285 NVYDEATPGEHR
+285 NVYNEATRGEHLHP
-297 RFYGNNVRYRYV
+297 YGNNVRYRYV

-319 RFCRDPRG
+319 RFCRAPNAHTPVYD
-327 ETREDLT
+327 
-334 VHNIYI
+334 IYT
-340 HSAEGVERF
+340 HSAEGIECF

-358 GKSVFILPQKM
+358 GKFVFILPQKM
-369 PDEIFGS
+369 PDKIFGS
-376 EFYILEKNQED
+376 EFYILKKKQEE
-387 EYDRKATSEQKL
+387 EYDSKATSDQKL
-399 NYLQTECKSGMIK
+399 NYLKQECKNRMIK
-412 TPTAEELAPGAK
+412 TPTAEELAPGAN
-424 SGDEALKRF
+424 SGDEALKMF

>member
-45 LEKDDRFG
+45 LEEDDRFG

-75 ITPNSEQVD
+75 ITPNSERVD
-84 RTQSIERAIAKI
+84 RTQSIERAIARA
-96 ENQDYKRFHGI
+96 EHRPPNASFHEI
-107 HKNYFGNMASEKKR
+107 HKNYFGNMASGNNIQDTVQ
-121 EEKKKAIRET
+121 AIQET

-149 IPELLTFIDEHIRGF
+149 IPELLTLIDEHIRGF

-191 PEDCDLVGKYC
+191 PKGSDLVRKYC
-202 QNAYY
+202 PNAYY
-207 CELDGN
+207 CKLDDN
-213 VSANALLNAV
+213 VSADALLNAV
-223 WVISGFLKSG
+223 WVLSAFLKSG
-233 FNLNNNKKN
+233 FNRGEGN
-242 KKENAASNIREKD
+242 

-264 FQRGKNPLANDKA
+264 FQREKNPLANDKA
-277 FVKQKVLL
+277 FVKQQVLH
-285 NVYDEATPGEHR
+285 NVYNEATRGEHLHP
-297 RFYGNNVRYRYV
+297 YGNNVRYRYV

-319 RFCRDPRG
+319 RFCRAPNAHTPVYD
-327 ETREDLT
+327 
-334 VHNIYI
+334 IYT
-340 HSAEGVERF
+340 HSAEGIERF

-358 GKSVFILPQKM
+358 GKFVFILPQKM

-376 EFYILEKNQED
+376 EFYILEKNQEE
-387 EYDRKATSEQKL
+387 EYDSKATSDQKL
-399 NYLQTECKSGMIK
+399 NYLKQECKNRMIK
-412 TPTAEELAPGAK
+412 TPTAEELAPGAN
-424 SGDEALKRF
+424 SGDEALKMF

-448 GGGYGIVDLIN
+448 GGGYGIDDLTSR
-459 PDVDLAKKL
+459 DVFPAKYL
-468 KLRPVL
+468 RLRPVL

>member
-75 ITPNSEQVD
+75 ITPNSEQVE
-84 RTQSIERAIAKI
+84 RTHSIERAIARA
-96 ENQDYKRFHGI
+96 EHRPPNASLHEI
-107 HKNYFGNMASEKKR
+107 HKNYFGNMASGNNIQDT
-121 EEKKKAIRET
+121 IRET

-149 IPELLTFIDEHIRGF
+149 IPELLTLIDEHIRGF

-191 PEDCDLVGKYC
+191 PKGFDLVGKYC
-202 QNAYY
+202 PNAYY
-207 CELDGN
+207 CKLNDN
-213 VSANALLNAV
+213 VSADALLDAV
-223 WVISGFLKSG
+223 WVISAFLRSG
-233 FNLNNNKKN
+233 FNRGEGN
-242 KKENAASNIREKD
+242 

-264 FQRGKNPLANDKA
+264 FQREKNPLANDKA
-277 FVKQKVLL
+277 FVKQKVLR
-285 NVYDEATPGEHR
+285 NVYNEATRGEHLHP
-297 RFYGNNVRYRYV
+297 YGNNVRYRYV

-327 ETREDLT
+327 ETREDRT

-340 HSAEGVERF
+340 HSAEGIERF

-358 GKSVFILPQKM
+358 GKFVFILPQKM

-387 EYDRKATSEQKL
+387 KYDSKATSDQKL
-399 NYLQTECKSGMIK
+399 NYLQTECKNRMIK
-412 TPTAEELAPGAK
+412 TPTAEELAPGAN
-424 SGDEALKRF
+424 SGDEALKMF
-433 LDAFAKDFN
+433 LDAFVKDFN

-448 GGGYGIVDLIN
+448 GGGYGIDDLTSR
-459 PDVDLAKKL
+459 DVFPAKYL
-468 KLRPVL
+468 RLRPVL

>member
-75 ITPNSEQVD
+75 ITPNSEQVE
-84 RTQSIERAIAKI
+84 RTQSIERAIARA
-96 ENQDYKRFHGI
+96 EHRPPNASFHEI
-107 HKNYFGNMASEKKR
+107 HKNYFGNMASGNNIQDT
-121 EEKKKAIRET
+121 IRET

-191 PEDCDLVGKYC
+191 PKGFDLVGKYC
-202 QNAYY
+202 PNAYY
-207 CELDGN
+207 CKLDGN
-213 VSANALLNAV
+213 VNADALLDAV
-223 WVISGFLKSG
+223 WVISAFLRSG
-233 FNLNNNKKN
+233 FNRGEGN
-242 KKENAASNIREKD
+242 

-264 FQRGKNPLANDKA
+264 FQREKNPLANDKA
-277 FVKQKVLL
+277 FVKQKVLH
-285 NVYDEATPGEHR
+285 NVYNEATRGEHLHP
-297 RFYGNNVRYRYV
+297 YGNNVRYRYV

-319 RFCRDPRG
+319 RFCRAPNAHTPVYD
-327 ETREDLT
+327 
-334 VHNIYI
+334 IYT
-340 HSAEGVERF
+340 HSAEGIERF

-358 GKSVFILPQKM
+358 GKFVFILPQKM

-376 EFYILEKNQED
+376 DFYILEKNQE
-387 EYDRKATSEQKL
+387 EKYDSKATSEQKL
-399 NYLQTECKSGMIK
+399 NYLQTECKSSMIK
-412 TPTAEELAPGAK
+412 TPTAEELAPGAN
-424 SGDEALKRF
+424 SGDEALKMF
-433 LDAFAKDFN
+433 LDAFVKDFN

-448 GGGYGIVDLIN
+448 GGGYGIVDLN
-459 PDVDLAKKL
+459 SRDVFPAKYL
-468 KLRPVL
+468 RLRPVL

>member
-45 LEKDDRFG
+45 LEKDARFG

-84 RTQSIERAIAKI
+84 RTQSIERAIARA
-96 ENQDYKRFHGI
+96 EHRLPNANFHEI
-107 HKNYFGNMASEKKR
+107 HKNYFGNMASGNNIQDT
-121 EEKKKAIRET
+121 IRET

-191 PEDCDLVGKYC
+191 PKGFDLVRKYC
-202 QNAYY
+202 PNAYY
-207 CELDGN
+207 CKLDDN
-213 VSANALLNAV
+213 VSADALLNAV
-223 WVISGFLKSG
+223 WVLSAFLKSG
-233 FNLNNNKKN
+233 FNRGEGN
-242 KKENAASNIREKD
+242 

-264 FQRGKNPLANDKA
+264 FQREKNPLANDKA
-277 FVKQKVLL
+277 FVKQKVLH
-285 NVYDEATPGEHR
+285 NVYNEATRGEHLHS
-297 RFYGNNVRYRYV
+297 YGNNVRYRYV

-319 RFCRDPRG
+319 RFCRDPNAH
-327 ETREDLT
+327 TPVYD
-334 VHNIYI
+334 IYT
-340 HSAEGVERF
+340 HSAEGIERF

-358 GKSVFILPQKM
+358 GKFVFILPQKM
-369 PDEIFGS
+369 PDKIFGS
-376 EFYILEKNQED
+376 EFYILKKKQEE
-387 EYDRKATSEQKL
+387 EYDSKATSDQKL
-399 NYLQTECKSGMIK
+399 NYLEQECKGGMIK

-424 SGDEALKRF
+424 SGDEALKMF

-448 GGGYGIVDLIN
+448 GGGYGIDDLIN

>member
-1 MNDWQKEYKLV
+1 
-12 QHTPLI
+12 
-18 HFQHSEPHAC
+18 
-28 LRATEVKP
+28 
-36 KLDRFLIEQ
+36 
-45 LEKDDRFG
+45 
-53 DGRWKKWFVGD
+53 
-64 GSQQSFDYMMR
+64 
-75 ITPNSEQVD
+75 
-84 RTQSIERAIAKI
+84 
-96 ENQDYKRFHGI
+96 
-107 HKNYFGNMASEKKR
+107 MASEKKR

-149 IPELLTFIDEHIRGF
+149 IPELLTLIDEHIRGF

-191 PEDCDLVGKYC
+191 PKGFDLVGKYC
-202 QNAYY
+202 PNAYY
-207 CELDGN
+207 CKLDGN
-213 VSANALLNAV
+213 VNADALLDAV
-223 WVISGFLKSG
+223 WVISAFLRSG
-233 FNLNNNKKN
+233 FNLNNN
-242 KKENAASNIREKD
+242 KENAASNIREKD

-264 FQRGKNPLANDKA
+264 FQREKNPLANDKA
-277 FVKQKVLL
+277 FVKQKVLR
-285 NVYDEATPGEHR
+285 NVYNEATRGEHLHP
-297 RFYGNNVRYRYV
+297 YGNNVRYRYV

-327 ETREDLT
+327 ETREDRT

-358 GKSVFILPQKM
+358 GKFVFILPQKM

-387 EYDRKATSEQKL
+387 EYDRKATSDQKL
-399 NYLQTECKSGMIK
+399 NYLQTECKNGMIK

-442 DKTSDK
+442 DKYSDK

>member
-45 LEKDDRFG
+45 LEEDDRFG

-75 ITPNSEQVD
+75 ITPNSEQVE
-84 RTQSIERAIAKI
+84 RTHSIERAIARA
-96 ENQDYKRFHGI
+96 EHRPPNASLHEI
-107 HKNYFGNMASEKKR
+107 HKNYFGNMASGNNIQDT
-121 EEKKKAIRET
+121 IRET
-131 FKESLFYKDG
+131 FKESLLYKDG

-184 ISTEPNA
+184 ISTKPNEPKGF
-191 PEDCDLVGKYC
+191 DLVGKYC
-202 QNAYY
+202 PNAYY
-207 CELDGN
+207 CKLDN
-213 VSANALLNAV
+213 DVNADALLDAV
-223 WVISGFLKSG
+223 WVISAFLRSG
-233 FNLNNNKKN
+233 FNRGEGN
-242 KKENAASNIREKD
+242 

-264 FQRGKNPLANDKA
+264 FQREKNPLANDKA
-277 FVKQKVLL
+277 FVKQNVLH
-285 NVYDEATPGEHR
+285 NVYNEATRGEHLHP
-297 RFYGNNVRYRYV
+297 YGNNVRYRYV

-319 RFCRDPRG
+319 RFCRAPRG
-327 ETREDLT
+327 ETREDRT

-358 GKSVFILPQKM
+358 GKFVFILPQKM

-376 EFYILEKNQED
+376 EFYILGKNQEE
-387 EYDRKATSEQKL
+387 EYDSKATSEQKL
-399 NYLQTECKSGMIK
+399 NYLKQECKGGMIK

-448 GGGYGIVDLIN
+448 GGGYGIDDLTSR
-459 PDVDLAKKL
+459 DVFPAKYL
-468 KLRPVL
+468 RLRPVL

>member
-1 MNDWQKEYKLV
+1 MYDWQKEYKLV

-84 RTQSIERAIAKI
+84 RTQSIERAIARA
-96 ENQDYKRFHGI
+96 EHRPPNASLHEI
-107 HKNYFGNMASEKKR
+107 HKNYFGNMASGNNIR
-121 EEKKKAIRET
+121 DTIRET

-149 IPELLTFIDEHIRGF
+149 IPELLTLIDEHIRGF

-172 RQRKGFGSFTVD
+172 RQRKGFGSFTVN
-184 ISTEPNA
+184 INTQPNA
-191 PEDCDLVGKYC
+191 PKGFDLVGKYC
-202 QNAYY
+202 PNAYY
-207 CELDGN
+207 CKLDGN
-213 VSANALLNAV
+213 VNADALLDAV
-223 WVISGFLKSG
+223 WVISAFLRSG
-233 FNLNNNKKN
+233 FNRGEGN
-242 KKENAASNIREKD
+242 

-264 FQRGKNPLANDKA
+264 FQREKNPLANDKA
-277 FVKQKVLL
+277 FVKQKVLH
-285 NVYDEATPGEHR
+285 NVYNEATRGEHLHP
-297 RFYGNNVRYRYV
+297 YGNNVRYRYV

-327 ETREDLT
+327 ETREDRT

-358 GKSVFILPQKM
+358 GKFVFILPQKM

-387 EYDRKATSEQKL
+387 EYDSKATSDQKL
-399 NYLQTECKSGMIK
+399 NYLQTECKSSMIK

-448 GGGYGIVDLIN
+448 GGGYGIDDLTSR
-459 PDVDLAKKL
+459 DVFPAKYL
-468 KLRPVL
+468 RLRPVL